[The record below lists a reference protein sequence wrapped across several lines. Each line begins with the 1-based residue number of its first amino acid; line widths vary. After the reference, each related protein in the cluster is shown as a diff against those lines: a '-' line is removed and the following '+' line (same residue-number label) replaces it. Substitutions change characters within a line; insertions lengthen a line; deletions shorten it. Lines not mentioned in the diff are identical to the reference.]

1 MIYRILTKEGLLDSK
16 EITYVVIKN
25 NDGEM
30 AILED
35 HIPIIVH
42 VDQGMMKLVSTERTW
57 FLVLE
62 GAVIEFKDNRL
73 SVLALEAKA
82 GPTLEAANQIFES
95 AKHKRL
101 EKTKRENVDF
111 SDLERELKENIKKSK
126 AGSA

>member
-1 MIYRILTKEGLLDSK
+1 MIYRILTKEGLLDSG

-25 NDGEM
+25 KDGEL

-42 VDQGMMKLVSTERTW
+42 VDRGMIKLVSVERTW

-62 GAVIEFKDNRL
+62 GAVVEFKENRL

-82 GPTLEAANQIFES
+82 GTTLENAHETFES

-101 EKTKRENVDF
+101 EKTKRENIDF